1 MQNHPRVSIILP
13 AYNEEGVISST
24 IDRILRVAE
33 ANIDQLKPIEIV
45 VVSDGSTDDTF
56 DDARRRLQGKAA
68 GTVVQ
73 LVKNVGSH
81 TAIRCGLGH
90 AHGTATVVMA
100 ADGQDPPETIPDLV
114 QALHQGIDIA
124 WGKRTSRQR
133 DPLAKRMAASLFYSL
148 FRLLARLDYPPE
160 GLDFVA
166 FTQPVK
172 EAVLAHRERNTS
184 LFLLLFNLGFGQTSV
199 EYERGSR
206 TGGTSGWPLRK
217 RGRLALDM
225 LSSLSAAPIRAVSL
239 SGLIIGGLGLLY
251 GGATLVR
258 GIVGQVPVSGWASL
272 MVITSLMGGSL
283 LVAIALLGEYIWRTL
298 DEIRGRPLFFEGR
311 VESVSGE
318 SAPDQGELTREL

>member
-1 MQNHPRVSIILP
+1 MQNSPRVSIILP
-13 AYNEEGVISST
+13 AFNEEGVISWT

-33 ANIDQLKPIEIV
+33 ENADQLGPVEV
-45 VVSDGSTDDTF
+45 VVISDGSGDETF
-56 DDARRRLQGKAA
+56 NEALQHLEGKAM

-81 TAIRCGLGH
+81 TAIRCGLRH
-90 AHGTATVVMA
+90 ARGTLTVVMA
-100 ADGQDPPETIPDLV
+100 ADGQDPPETIPGLV
-114 QALHQGIDIA
+114 QAFHPGTDIV
-124 WGKRTSRQR
+124 WGKRTSRKR
-133 DPLAKRMAASLFYSL
+133 DPLPKRMAASLFYSL

-172 EAVLAHRERNTS
+172 EALLAHRERNTS

-206 TGGTSGWPLRK
+206 VGGTSGWPLRK
-217 RGRLALDM
+217 RGRLAVDM
-225 LSSLSAAPIRAVSL
+225 LSSLSAAPIRVVSL
-239 SGLIIGGLGLLY
+239 GGLTIGGLGLLF
-251 GGATLVR
+251 GGATLIR
-258 GIVGQVPVSGWASL
+258 GILGQVAVSGWASL
-272 MVITSLMGGSL
+272 MVITSLMTGSL

-311 VESVSGE
+311 VESVSGD
-318 SAPDQGELTREL
+318 SAADRGGTPP